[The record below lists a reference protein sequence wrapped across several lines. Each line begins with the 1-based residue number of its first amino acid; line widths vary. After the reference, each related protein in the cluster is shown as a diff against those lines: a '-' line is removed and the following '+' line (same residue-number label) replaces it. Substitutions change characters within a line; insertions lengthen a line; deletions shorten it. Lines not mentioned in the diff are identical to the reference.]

1 MDFQKLSNDEV
12 VTSLEEQFSIERNTS
27 HNILLHLKEIKSR
40 RIYAEMGY
48 SSLFWMLIKY
58 FRQSEASA
66 RDRLKALELMMEV
79 PLVEERL
86 ISGDLSMST
95 VSMAQRQIKR
105 EEKLTGNQVS
115 KEKKI
120 EIMQSITGKTMA
132 QTEIELFKH
141 LPETAS
147 NPQSHERRVSENA
160 TRMNLTVPDDVRDMM
175 VRLKEIWA
183 HVDPAMDNVE
193 VMRRAFKLALEK
205 VDPSK
210 RKKTQSATEP
220 VQRRSNK
227 RLTYYGREFDR
238 ALWEKSGSR
247 CDYVDPRTGRRC
259 DCKFGLQREHI
270 IPLAMGGT
278 NELSNMQL
286 LCRTHNDLRARQAFG
301 NMKIDA
307 HQLRPSNP
315 AIAKA
320 DLRVGG

>member
-132 QTEIELFKH
+132 QTEVELFKH

-193 VMRRAFKLALEK
+193 VSMNRA
-205 VDPSK
+205 S
-210 RKKTQSATEP
+210 SAGTNGAME
-220 VQRRSNK
+220 RERS
-227 RLTYYGREFDR
+227 RVSRPARSAVVSSSTPECP
-238 ALWEKSGSR
+238 AATSSR
-247 CDYVDPRTGRRC
+247 CRRC
-259 DCKFGLQREHI
+259 AL
-270 IPLAMGGT
+270 T
-278 NELSNMQL
+278 
-286 LCRTHNDLRARQAFG
+286 
-301 NMKIDA
+301 
-307 HQLRPSNP
+307 
-315 AIAKA
+315 
-320 DLRVGG
+320 V